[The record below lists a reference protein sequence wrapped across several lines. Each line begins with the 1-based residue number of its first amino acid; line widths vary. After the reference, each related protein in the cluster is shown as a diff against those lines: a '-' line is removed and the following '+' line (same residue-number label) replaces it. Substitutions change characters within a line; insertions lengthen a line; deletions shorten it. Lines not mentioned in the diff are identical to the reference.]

1 MTSDPNR
8 LRHSA
13 SLGNANPS
21 PEELSKIKKQVHLL
35 NDRQQELRHFLQA
48 QDLITTSK
56 SDMKNV
62 WKLLN
67 LIAKFKTELSELL
80 NELPK

>member
-1 MTSDPNR
+1 
-8 LRHSA
+8 
-13 SLGNANPS
+13 
-21 PEELSKIKKQVHLL
+21 
-35 NDRQQELRHFLQA
+35 LQA